1 MMKTV
6 LYTEMFGLE
15 LIQDNE
21 GNMELS
27 NGLFLQE
34 SKYWEKFTE
43 KEIISQNNCT
53 EIYFEESDIERLVQK
68 LKSFTKND

>member
-1 MMKTV
+1 MMKAV

-15 LIQDNE
+15 LIQDND

-34 SKYWEKFTE
+34 SKYWKKFTE
-43 KEIISQNNCT
+43 KEIIP
-53 EIYFEESDIERLVQK
+53 
-68 LKSFTKND
+68 